1 MRSAFVLSAIAAMAF
16 AQGTADDA
24 AWDAEATTSEATEDS
39 WGTSEDT
46 TWDMDTADS
55 GDASGDWGSE
65 ETTNDWD
72 DDWSDMEGGDWSSED
87 KDEWDDWAD
96 DMMEEAEEWW
106 TGLLEELASMAFDEL
121 ENLVCSDTMGIKEI
135 EEMCMDSDKHK
146 EDMLEMIGD
155 LDEDDLEMFAE
166 EIEKQWEDAWDFIY
180 GGAMQTAT
188 FTAVTVTAIAA
199 IYI

>member
-1 MRSAFVLSAIAAMAF
+1 MG
-16 AQGTADDA
+16 GTADDA
-24 AWDAEATTSEATEDS
+24 EATTWETTEDS
-39 WGTSEDT
+39 WDTDDSWGTTEDT

-65 ETTNDWD
+65 ETT
-72 DDWSDMEGGDWSSED
+72 
-87 KDEWDDWAD
+87 DDWAD

-146 EDMLEMIGD
+146 EEMLEMIGD

-180 GGAMQTAT
+180 GG
-188 FTAVTVTAIAA
+188 
-199 IYI
+199 